1 MFYPVSPRLTVF
13 LLCFCVLNFS
23 LRVNKSCNCSAS
35 CPAAFHLLLFY
46 SIIFFAFR
54 IIARAYSCTMYINP
68 RLAALCALLF
78 NSFTQ
83 LASMCQCVCVC
94 ARSLGH
100 FTHQSRSSNGTGQA
114 QDNPKAKASGRTS
127 DSARAG
133 ALRAT
138 FAACRL
144 IACDGPALAWPDDDD
159 DDGSVAR
166 WKREDGDAN

>member
-1 MFYPVSPRLTVF
+1 
-13 LLCFCVLNFS
+13 
-23 LRVNKSCNCSAS
+23 
-35 CPAAFHLLLFY
+35 
-46 SIIFFAFR
+46 
-54 IIARAYSCTMYINP
+54 
-68 RLAALCALLF
+68 
-78 NSFTQ
+78 
-83 LASMCQCVCVC
+83 MCQCVCVC

-166 WKREDGDAN
+166 WRREDGDAN